1 MRGKRDCNGGGHS
14 PGLDVIERRAV
25 LAPRMPEPTTAEPP
39 IDVPGNP
46 RGHATIAQRAVRW
59 SALLITLA
67 FCTGSAVAFF
77 LWALDQVTAARLAA
91 PALLWLLPVGG
102 AVIAVLYARS
112 GRGVERGNNLIIDEI
127 HAPGGG
133 VPARL
138 APLVLLGTLVTHL
151 FGGSAGREG
160 TAVQMGGSI
169 AGAVDRHLFS
179 RWRSVGTVLAA
190 DRAVLLQAGIAAGF
204 SAVFGTPIAGAIF
217 AIEVLRVG
225 RLAHGALVPC
235 LVAALLANQVTLA
248 WGIHHTLYPTV
259 VMGGAWVSLPLLT
272 QVVVTAIAFGLA
284 SRLFASTAH
293 GLSAAFARF
302 ITVPWLRPV
311 LGGGVVIALTYLAG
325 TRDYLGLGVTSPD
338 ANAVTIVSAFREG
351 GTERWSWLLKGL
363 FTVVTIS
370 SGFKGGEVTPL
381 FFIGA
386 TLGNVLAGV
395 LQAPVE
401 LFAALGFVA
410 VFAGATNTP
419 LACTVMG
426 LELFG
431 VDALPY
437 MAVAC
442 VVAFLVSGPTGV
454 YTAQRR
460 RRDDDAVDAHAVQA
474 PPGS

>member
-1 MRGKRDCNGGGHS
+1 M
-14 PGLDVIERRAV
+14 V
-25 LAPRMPEPTTAEPP
+25 
-39 IDVPGNP
+39 
-46 RGHATIAQRAVRW
+46 QRAARLA
-59 SALLITLA
+59 ALVITLS
-67 FCTGSAVAFF
+67 CCIGSAVAFF
-77 LWALDQVTAARLAA
+77 LWALNVVTAARFAV
-91 PALLWLLPVGG
+91 PTLLWFLPVGG
-102 AVIAVLYARS
+102 AAIALLYGRS
-112 GRGVERGNNLIIDEI
+112 GGGVERGNNLIIDEI

-160 TAVQMGGSI
+160 TAIQMGGSI
-169 AGAVDRHLFS
+169 ASAIDRHLFS
-179 RWRSVGTVLAA
+179 CWRSVGTHVAA
-190 DRAVLLQAGIAAGF
+190 DRAMLLQAGMAAGF
-204 SAVFGTPIAGAIF
+204 SAVFGTPVAGAIF

-235 LVAALLANQVTLA
+235 LVAALIANQVTLA
-248 WGIHHTLYPTV
+248 WGIHHTLYPTIV
-259 VMGGAWVSLPLLT
+259 ISGAWISLPLLA
-272 QVVVTAIAFGLA
+272 QVVVAAIAFGLT

-293 GLSAAFARF
+293 GVSAAFARLV
-302 ITVPWLRPV
+302 TVPWLRPV
-311 LGGGVVIALTYLAG
+311 LGGGVVIALTYATG
-325 TRDYLGLGVTSPD
+325 TSDYLGLGVTSPD
-338 ANAVTIVSAFREG
+338 ANAITIVSAFREG
-351 GTERWSWLLKGL
+351 GAETWSWLLKGL
-363 FTVVTIS
+363 FTVVTIG

-386 TLGNVLAGV
+386 TLGNVLASG

-431 VDALPY
+431 VGALPY

-460 RRDDDAVDAHAVQA
+460 RRDGGAVDGLAVHS